1 MLNIVILIVVAIAVA
16 IAILFICAS
25 TKPDIF
31 HVERSID
38 IKATPERIFPFIN
51 DFHQWDA
58 WTPYN
63 KDPGM
68 QKSYSGSDSGK
79 GAHYA
84 WTGNKKVG
92 QGEITITDTTPPNQL
107 VFDLHMIKPFEGRN
121 VATFSLIESG
131 DSTKVTW
138 GLDDK
143 HTLKLKVITLFL
155 NLDQVIGKDFEVGL
169 TRLKALVEK

>member
-1 MLNIVILIVVAIAVA
+1 
-16 IAILFICAS
+16 
-25 TKPDIF
+25 
-31 HVERSID
+31 
-38 IKATPERIFPFIN
+38 
-51 DFHQWDA
+51 
-58 WTPYN
+58 
-63 KDPGM
+63 
-68 QKSYSGSDSGK
+68 
-79 GAHYA
+79 
-84 WTGNKKVG
+84 
-92 QGEITITDTTPPNQL
+92 
-107 VFDLHMIKPFEGRN
+107 MIKPFEGRN